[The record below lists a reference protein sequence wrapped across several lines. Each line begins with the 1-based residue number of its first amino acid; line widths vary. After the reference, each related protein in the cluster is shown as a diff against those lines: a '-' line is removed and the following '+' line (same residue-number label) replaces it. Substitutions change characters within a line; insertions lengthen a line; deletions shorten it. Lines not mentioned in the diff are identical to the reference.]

1 MNTVDEF
8 IKPNLTKRFYRPK
21 KKKKKKKKPFFRES
35 ENSSN

>member
-21 KKKKKKKKPFFRES
+21 KKKKKKEPFFRES

>member
-21 KKKKKKKKPFFRES
+21 KKKKKKPFFRES